1 MAMHPGPGGERPDLG
16 PSVAA
21 VLLHVSPANVPRV
34 GTASSTTSRWQR
46 RRDDVLVV
54 PAPGPGEGHWTGAPS
69 ATTHDHLIYLAYRV
83 RLPIAAGRG
92 HGNVIAHSADGVQF
106 ETVASVTKDRFGAE
120 SLERPAL
127 VVTADGTWRLYVSCA
142 TPGTKHWRIDVL
154 EAARPEGL
162 ASAEPRTLLPGDP
175 TYGIK
180 DPVVLWHHGQW
191 HLWASRHPLEDP
203 LATDRMTTEYAT
215 SDDGLSWHWQG
226 TALAPRPGT
235 WDQRGVRVT
244 AVLVGD
250 EVTAA
255 FYDGRATAE
264 ENYEERTGIADGPGL
279 SAFVATGLEPIG
291 ESPHGGRG
299 LRYLTTVPVGE
310 DVRVYYEAAR
320 ADGAHE
326 LRTAI
331 LGRES

>member
-1 MAMHPGPGGERPDLG
+1 
-16 PSVAA
+16 V
-21 VLLHVSPANVPRV
+21 VL
-34 GTASSTTSRWQR
+34 
-46 RRDDVLVV
+46 
-54 PAPGPGEGHWTGAPS
+54 PAPGPGEGHWVGAPS
-69 ATTHDHLIYLAYRV
+69 ATTHDGLIYLAYRL
-83 RLPIAAGRG
+83 RLPIASGRG
-92 HGNVIAHSADGVQF
+92 QANVVARSTDGLEF
-106 ETVASVTKDRFGAE
+106 ETVASLTKDRFEAE

-127 VVTADGTWRLYVSCA
+127 VVTGDGTWRLYVSCA

-154 EAARPEGL
+154 EASQPEGL
-162 ASAEPRTLLPGDP
+162 ATATPRTVLPGG
-175 TYGIK
+175 TAYAIK
-180 DPVVLWHHGQW
+180 DPVILWHDEQW

-215 SDDGLSWHWQG
+215 SGDGLHWHWQG

-250 EVTAA
+250 EVSAA

-264 ENYEERTGIADGPGL
+264 ENYEERTGVADGPGL
-279 SAFVATGLEPIG
+279 AAFVATSSEPIAQ
-291 ESPHGGRG
+291 SPHGRHG
-299 LRYLTTVPVGE
+299 LRYLTAVTVGD

-331 LGRES
+331 LGAPTD